1 MTMSE
6 MTHRFADA
14 FKRMTDRLIQLRDTQ
29 SQQPLAK
36 TDQEGSI
43 MPDKRSDTD

>member
-1 MTMSE
+1 MNLSQ
-6 MTHRFADA
+6 MTHRVSDA
-14 FKRMTDRLIQLRDTQ
+14 LKAITDRLTHRREMQ
-29 SQQPLAK
+29 SQQTSAK

>member
-6 MTHRFADA
+6 MTHKVSDA
-14 FKRMTDRLIQLRDTQ
+14 IKRMTDRLTHWRDTQ
-29 SQQPLAK
+29 SPQPLAK